1 MGTSRCQRRGPLGAQ
16 KAPAT
21 TWGGRWRRGS
31 PFSNALIIGG
41 LTVRDCDVEAIGNP
55 PEGDLG
61 PLDPSAG
68 EGRRGSEEAIQ
79 TTLLKCFSL

>member
-1 MGTSRCQRRGPLGAQ
+1 MSEKGAFGGP
-16 KAPAT
+16 KST
-21 TWGGRWRRGS
+21 CNNMGGRWRRGS